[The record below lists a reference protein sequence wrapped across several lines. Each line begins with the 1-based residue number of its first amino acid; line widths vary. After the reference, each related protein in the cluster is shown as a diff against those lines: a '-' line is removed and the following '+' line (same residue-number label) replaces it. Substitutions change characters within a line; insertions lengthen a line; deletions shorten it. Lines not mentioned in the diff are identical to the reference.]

1 MIKIIIAVITTI
13 VLVAGTIQGAASY
26 AEYCDQD
33 VDDYV
38 SYYYSYYNNQRDF
51 KYCDF
56 SDGDRQHDPDVDFLT
71 IIIVT
76 GIGALSWVSS

>member
-38 SYYYSYYNNQRDF
+38 RYYFGDYKR
-51 KYCDF
+51 CDF
-56 SDGDRQHDPDVDFLT
+56 SDGDRQHEPDVDFLT
-71 IIIVT
+71 IVIVT